1 MVLNFEQIKNM
12 ARGAVRFK
20 TSGKWIGFYRFTEE
34 QAEIYDRL
42 HPTLASKTP
51 ATAGVR
57 LAFRTDSDRVSFKY
71 RFIKCSSRTY
81 GRIDFCI
88 NGALIAHTGLD
99 DFENKVGV
107 ADFALGEGEKTVE
120 VYLPWTMGTEICD
133 VTLSDGAS
141 FEPIR
146 RSHTML
152 VFGDSITQGY
162 DGKYPSLCY
171 ANTLLRLL
179 DAEGI
184 NKGIGG
190 EFFFPELLDAPD
202 DIDPEWI
209 TVAYG
214 TNDWRH
220 LPRETIE
227 NNCRAFYQKLSARY
241 PNAKIYAITPIWRS
255 NGAADDTPFGAPL
268 NEVRALIGEQTK
280 DLANV
285 TVISGERMIPH
296 LMPFT
301 TDGLHP
307 NDAGGQVYAQALYLA
322 LKPYL

>member
-1 MVLNFEQIKNM
+1 MFLNFEQIES
-12 ARGAVRFK
+12 AACGIVRTK
-20 TSGKWIGFYRFTEE
+20 TAGKWIGFYRFTEE
-34 QAEIYDRL
+34 QAEIYNRL
-42 HPTLASKTP
+42 RPGLTTKTP

-81 GRIDFCI
+81 GRIDLCI
-88 NGALIAHTGLD
+88 NGVLMEHTGLD
-99 DFENKVGV
+99 DFENKVGL

-120 VYLPWTMGTEICD
+120 IYLPWTMGTEVCEMR
-133 VTLSDGAS
+133 LSDGAS

-146 RSHTML
+146 RPHTML

-162 DGKYPSLCY
+162 DGKYPSLTY

-190 EFFFPELLDAPD
+190 ELFFPELLDAPD

-214 TNDWRH
+214 TNDWCH

-227 NNCRAFYQKLSARY
+227 NDCRAFYQKLSALY
-241 PNAKIYAITPIWRS
+241 PNAKIFAITPIWRS
-255 NGAADDTPFGAPL
+255 NEASSETPFGAPL
-268 NEVRALIGEQTK
+268 SEARELIRELTK

-285 TVISGERMIPH
+285 TVISGEGMIPH